1 MTFKNAYDTIVLTKN
16 IDLIFCIKKHT
27 AVSILNK
34 INKTQQAVLD
44 YIQRVI
50 EERGVAPSVREIGE
64 AVGLRSTST
73 VQYNLNAL
81 EKAGYIERD
90 PNLKRTIRLTGGG
103 ARSVS
108 VPLLGTVTAGMPIL
122 AQEQIEEYIPAAVDR
137 NGEYFA
143 LHVRGDS
150 MINAH
155 ILDGDII
162 IVRRTPVAENGD
174 IVVALIGDEATV
186 KRFYKEKGGFRL
198 QPENDEYEPI
208 LVKEVA
214 VLGKVVSLIRNYG
227 G

>member
-1 MTFKNAYDTIVLTKN
+1 MH
-16 IDLIFCIKKHT
+16 KKHT

-214 VLGKVVSLIRNYG
+214 VLGKVISLIRNYG